1 LTAYSTHFSIILD
14 KDTALKPCDHGIHT
28 AQSATFHASR
38 KGTHLAR
45 KLTKQS
51 WKGIISIAR
60 GGLVPG
66 AILAREL
73 NLRVVDTLCI
83 ASYDHDQQGKIN
95 ILKTVEGDGDG
106 YLLVDDL
113 VDTGGTARIAKELL
127 PKACFVTIYAKPQAM
142 NLAEHFV
149 REFSQDTWIHFPWDI
164 EPTYSQPLVQ

>member
-1 LTAYSTHFSIILD
+1 MPDSNIPVYYLSWDELHR
-14 KDTALKPCDHGIHT
+14 DTLN
-28 AQSATFHASR
+28 
-38 KGTHLAR
+38 LAR
-45 KLTKQS
+45 KLTDRP
-51 WKGIISIAR
+51 WKGIVSIAR

-113 VDTGGTARIAKELL
+113 VDTGGTAKIAKELL
-127 PKACFVTIYAKPQAM
+127 PKACFVTIYAKPQAKE
-142 NLAEHFV
+142 LTQHYI
-149 REFSQDTWIHFPWDI
+149 REFSQATWIHFPWD
-164 EPTYSQPLVQ
+164 SQPSYSEPLVK